1 MREAT
6 PDFNISCVITD
17 DDPALVNS
25 MTEGFDSDFR
35 HILCKWHILKNWKEN
50 LRHKVPKEFV
60 PTMLEELKEIM
71 NAVELDKFDHLFKG
85 FFKKYEDNCRTS
97 SFMKYFHQHY
107 MPRCTKWAMCHRNFP
122 HASVNTTG
130 HIESFHSRLKRFY
143 LKRKV
148 NKRLDDLIDILL
160 KLECDDHSTRA
171 REASK
176 GFSLLPDNIL
186 KRHKMLKSIKD
197 ECINQ
202 IFEDTWE
209 INMGSTKKYVVVRHN
224 VTCEFDHCFC
234 QCNTSPCHGLCS
246 HVYHCS
252 CPDTHPCIPDIIQ
265 MNKLFALQVPR
276 FHV

>member
-1 MREAT
+1 MLGIQTDRQRDLMKQHGNKILVVDETHGTNQYRYQLLTCLVVDDNRRGWPVSHLITSKSDADTLKYFFQAMREAT

-71 NAVELDKFDHLFKG
+71 NAVELDKFDHLCKG

-176 GFSLLPDNIL
+176 GFSLL
-186 KRHKMLKSIKD
+186 
-197 ECINQ
+197 Q
-202 IFEDTWE
+202 
-209 INMGSTKKYVVVRHN
+209 KYYLFIR
-224 VTCEFDHCFC
+224 
-234 QCNTSPCHGLCS
+234 GL
-246 HVYHCS
+246 
-252 CPDTHPCIPDIIQ
+252 T
-265 MNKLFALQVPR
+265 
-276 FHV
+276 